1 MLIFEWDERKAASN
15 LRKHGVTF
23 EEAQSVFYDPRSLT
37 IDHPD
42 YAKTELRFIDIGTSN
57 QNRVLV
63 VVYTERENRI
73 RIISVRRATKNER
86 MEYGKDK

>member
-1 MLIFEWDERKAASN
+1 MLSFEWDEKKATSN
-15 LRKHGVTF
+15 LRKHGVSF

-37 IDHPD
+37 VDHPD
-42 YAKTELRFIDIGTSN
+42 YAKAELRFIDIGASN

-73 RIISVRRATKNER
+73 RIISVRKATKNER
-86 MEYGKDK
+86 KQYEKDE